1 MFARIYFQG
10 SFLIFT
16 DYIGK
21 IKTTN
26 LVALTM
32 LLTVFIASNTSN
44 RRNIKIINI
53 LAFSN
58 SRNFLGFC
66 FCTGLEHETLSNNEI
81 VTSGTNF

>member
-1 MFARIYFQG
+1 M
-10 SFLIFT
+10 IFT

-58 SRNFLGFC
+58 SGNFLGF
-66 FCTGLEHETLSNNEI
+66 FCVYWLRT
-81 VTSGTNF
+81 

>member
-1 MFARIYFQG
+1 M
-10 SFLIFT
+10 IFT

-32 LLTVFIASNTSN
+32 FLTVFIASNTSN

-58 SRNFLGFC
+58 SDNFLGF
-66 FCTGLEHETLSNNEI
+66 FLLYWLRT
-81 VTSGTNF
+81 

>member
-1 MFARIYFQG
+1 M
-10 SFLIFT
+10 IFT

-21 IKTTN
+21 IKTKN

-53 LAFSN
+53 LAFNN
-58 SRNFLGFC
+58 SGNFLGF
-66 FCTGLEHETLSNNEI
+66 FFVYWLRT
-81 VTSGTNF
+81 